1 MKPDKDTVLAK
12 MRLYVLL
19 SPEQCKVPILDAA
32 RAALDGGADVVQLRC
47 KESSDREI
55 VRLSRDLR
63 KMTEN
68 AGVGFIMN
76 DRADLAKL
84 VNADGVHL
92 GQEDLPPAAARK
104 VLRRGQIV
112 GVSTHTIEQAR
123 QAVADGAEYIG
134 VGPIYPTQTRGYEK
148 GVGVK
153 HLSAVAADVQLPLV
167 AIGGITVGNVRAILS
182 AAPQRHIAIAVCS
195 AIIGAQDIR
204 GATEAFKRAIE
215 ATLAGR

>member
-1 MKPDKDTVLAK
+1 MGMGKEAFLSK

-19 SPEQCKVPILDAA
+19 SPEHCKIPILDAA
-32 RAALDGGADVVQLRC
+32 RAVVDGGADVVQLRC
-47 KESSDREI
+47 KETADREI

-76 DRADLAKL
+76 DRADLARL

-123 QAVADGAEYIG
+123 QAAADGADYIG

-148 GVGVK
+148 GVGVE
-153 HLSAVAADVQLPLV
+153 HLRAVAAEAQLPLV
-167 AIGGITVGNVRAILS
+167 AIGGITVNNVQAILS

-195 AIIGAQDIR
+195 AIIGAADIKA
-204 GATEAFKRAIE
+204 ATEDFKRAIQR
-215 ATLAGR
+215 AMGR